1 MNLSGATAPNDIWI
15 LDLESSEIRQ
25 LTHSPH
31 AGVDLDTMVRPELVT
46 YAAHDGLGLSAWL
59 YRPPG
64 VPSPAPYVLSFH
76 GGPEG
81 QERPRFRS
89 DYQALLARG
98 IGVFAPNVRGSSGF
112 GKRFVNL
119 DNGALRYDGIKDI
132 EASVGFLVDEAIGDP
147 KRLGIMGGSYGGY
160 MTMAGL
166 AWRMCSSPTRGTAFA
181 RRPTGSRPL
190 SASSRGSN
198 GTSNRESSVLSSGVT
213 SPAEPSGGCAP
224 CLP

>member
-1 MNLSGATAPNDIWI
+1 
-15 LDLESSEIRQ
+15 
-25 LTHSPH
+25 
-31 AGVDLDTMVRPELVT
+31 
-46 YAAHDGLGLSAWL
+46 
-59 YRPPG
+59 
-64 VPSPAPYVLSFH
+64 VLSFH

-132 EASVGFLVDEAIGDP
+132 EASVGFLVDEAIGDA

-166 AWRMCSSPTRGTAFA
+166 AWYPDLFA
-181 RRPTGSRPL
+181 DEGHGFRKTP
-190 SASSRGSN
+190 
-198 GTSNRESSVLSSGVT
+198 NRIKSTVGVVT
-213 SPAEPSGGCAP
+213 WFERYLEKGE
-224 CLP
+224 